1 MSPEASRCW
10 ASLNLTPVLPGITL
24 SYWVGPVLN
33 LTLTITPYDRGHT
46 VILETKAVSP
56 FLVLSCCH
64 FPLEQVFLGWL

>member
-46 VILETKAVSP
+46 VILETRLFLHFLYSLAAISP
-56 FLVLSCCH
+56 LNKYF
-64 FPLEQVFLGWL
+64 